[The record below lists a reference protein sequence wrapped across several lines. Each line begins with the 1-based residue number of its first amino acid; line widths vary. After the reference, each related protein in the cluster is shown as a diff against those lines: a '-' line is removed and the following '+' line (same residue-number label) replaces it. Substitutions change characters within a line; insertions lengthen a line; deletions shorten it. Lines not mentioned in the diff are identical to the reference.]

1 MLFENIFRE
10 LQHRRIRYLVI
21 GGIAVNLHG
30 FARATGDLDI
40 MLWLEESN
48 LQKFVDMVKFLKMKP
63 RVPVAVE
70 SFLDSRTRESWIREK
85 GMKVFSVYNPKREIE
100 HIDVMLEEYISF
112 DQAYKNRE
120 VISAGGI
127 KISLLSIPDLIKL
140 KKIAGRER
148 DKIDIQAL
156 KQIMEIKSE
165 KKKTS

>member
-1 MLFENIFRE
+1 MLFEAIFKE
-10 LQHRRIRYLVI
+10 LDRRRIRYLVI

-40 MLWLEESN
+40 MLWLEEEN
-48 LQKFVDMVKFLKMKP
+48 LEKFVDMVKFLRMKP
-63 RVPVAVE
+63 RAPVPLE
-70 SFLDSRTRESWIREK
+70 SFLDPQQRSKWIKEK
-85 GMKVFSVYNPKREIE
+85 GMKVFTVYNPKKEIE
-100 HIDVMLEEYISF
+100 HIDVLLEKYISF
-112 DQAYKNRE
+112 ERAYKNRE

-156 KQIMEIKSE
+156 KQIMEIKNE
-165 KKKTS
+165 KKKIS